1 MSKQQETTVVME
13 RQGNRRQP
21 WVRLAE
27 SIAIFGLFLLSGS
40 IAAAELLYQLTLSED
55 LSEIAVEARF
65 PADGRPL
72 VADAGEVAR
81 LQGLVGCGG
90 ETIVA
95 GSGRISTHATNGCLR
110 YRYPLNAQSGRR
122 SPPVTSGVR
131 VTTPGEWLWLPE
143 LTAGERVIIGIRDSA
158 GRSFSVPW
166 KPLGS
171 NRFELR
177 PSPGSATATAAFG
190 AFSSLTLNTAGARLQ
205 IAALDGPDMALDHD
219 KLLEWLSVAA
229 EDVAGVSGRFPNPSV
244 QVIVQPVRSRGRSP
258 VPFGYVIRDG
268 GEAVRFYVDPDRAIA
283 DYHADWTATHEFA
296 HLLLP
301 YVRSREKWVSEGFA
315 SYYQNVLLA
324 RRGAYDEAEVWTRL
338 TRSFG
343 RADEVDNPPRLDRLH
358 ERSFRDVRMLVYW
371 SGAALALSA
380 DVRLRGLGADLSLD
394 SVLGQLADCCL
405 PSERTWT
412 AAALFERLDGFTPQP
427 VFMPLYEE
435 FMAGRGMPDL
445 QSLYRDLGIEAVAG
459 GVILSSEG
467 RLVPVREAIMR
478 PRTDRR
484 N

>member
-1 MSKQQETTVVME
+1 MSKQQERTVVME
-13 RQGNRRQP
+13 RQGNRRQQ
-21 WVRLAE
+21 WVRLLWFVLPTVA
-27 SIAIFGLFLLSGS
+27 AAVPLLSAS
-40 IAAAELLYQLTLSED
+40 STAPQILYRLTLND
-55 LSEIAVEARF
+55 ALSEIAVEARF
-65 PADGRPL
+65 PEDGRPL
-72 VADAGEVAR
+72 TATDGETR
-81 LQGLVGCGG
+81 LLQGLAACDGAPVRFR
-90 ETIVA
+90 
-95 GSGRISTHATNGCLR
+95 SGRIPTAGINGCLR

-122 SPPVTSGVR
+122 SPPVESGVR

-143 LTAGERVIIGIRDSA
+143 LIPGERILIEIQDTV
-158 GRSFSVPW
+158 GRSVSVPW
-166 KPLGS
+166 SPVAS

-177 PSPGSATATAAFG
+177 PSPGSATGTAIFG
-190 AFSSLTLNTAGARLQ
+190 SFSDLLLNTAGARLQ
-205 IAALDGPDMALDHD
+205 VAALDGPDLALDQR
-219 KLLEWLSVAA
+219 KLLEWLQVAA
-229 EDVAGVSGRFPNPSV
+229 DDVASVGGRFPNPSV

-268 GEAVRFYVDPDRAIA
+268 GEAVRFFVDPDRAIE

-324 RRGAYDEAEVWTRL
+324 RRGAYSQEEVWRRL
-338 TRSFG
+338 NRSFR
-343 RADEVDNPPRLDRLH
+343 RAADVSNPPSLDRLH

-380 DVRLRGLGADLSLD
+380 DVRLRTMAEGTSLD
-394 SVLGQLADCCL
+394 SVLGRLADCCL

-412 AAALFERLDGFTPQP
+412 AAELFDRLDTFVSVP

-435 FMAGRGMPDL
+435 FMTRRGMPDL
-445 QSLYRDLGIEAVAG
+445 ERLYEDLGIEAGDETVT
-459 GVILSSEG
+459 LSPEG
-467 RLVPVREAIMR
+467 RLVAVREAIMR
-478 PRTDRR
+478 P